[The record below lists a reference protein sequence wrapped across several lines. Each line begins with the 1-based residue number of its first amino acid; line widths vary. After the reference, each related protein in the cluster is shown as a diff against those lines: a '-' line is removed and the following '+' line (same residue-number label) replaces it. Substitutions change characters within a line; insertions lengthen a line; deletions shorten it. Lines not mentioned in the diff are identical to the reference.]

1 MYIFISDDM
10 SVDDHNA
17 INEALK
23 KDSVNVRLLCGADL
37 LESFGTPGLWADK
50 DVNKSSLELSFSIA
64 YSLHIGVFLQIG
76 EICFPIVLYVVSTV
90 VIFVQDLTQYKD
102 KLWFQSHDLHI
113 N

>member
-64 YSLHIGVFLQIG
+64 YSLHIGVFCKL
-76 EICFPIVLYVVSTV
+76 EKFVS
-90 VIFVQDLTQYKD
+90 LLCYM
-102 KLWFQSHDLHI
+102 
-113 N
+113 